1 MLIFLLGIPTIDAS
15 WNPEVNPIM
24 TQSTQIWHKNFGGR
38 TPDTSYVTGKSHKRW
53 YKNMS
58 QMGWE
63 KNHVCPMKYFPIVV
77 PAAVFVPKY
86 DGNPIKIIPLRLI
99 HV

>member
-1 MLIFLLGIPTIDAS
+1 MLIFSLGIPTIDES

-24 TQSTQIWHKNFGGR
+24 TQSTQIWPKIFGGR

-53 YKNMS
+53 DKNMS

-63 KNHVCPMKYFPIVV
+63 KNHICPMKYFLLLSLLQSLSHNMM
-77 PAAVFVPKY
+77 
-86 DGNPIKIIPLRLI
+86 GIP
-99 HV
+99 